1 MHPDIET
8 LVCHRYGELSPQ
20 MEKTVS
26 RHLLACGTCRL
37 EFRRLSPALDTAVPP
52 ISANDVGGLLF
63 RLREWERGES
73 RPERNSEA
81 LKRRVA
87 GSIEPYLGKA
97 AAAALLQPVH
107 EDGRNLLSNVAP
119 VLTTFLGRRAAGNLV
134 SCVVDTAIV
143 RF

>member
-8 LVCHRYGELSPQ
+8 LVCHSNGELSPQ
-20 MEKTVS
+20 IEKTVS
-26 RHLLACGTCRL
+26 RHLMGCETCRL
-37 EFRRLSPALDTAVPP
+37 EFRRLSAAPDKDAPP
-52 ISANDVGGLLF
+52 ISADEVDGLLS
-63 RLREWERGES
+63 RLRTWERGES
-73 RPERNSEA
+73 QPERNCEA
-81 LKRRVA
+81 LKQRVA

-97 AAAALLQPVH
+97 AAAALLQPVR

-134 SCVVDTAIV
+134 SYVVDTAIV

>member
-8 LVCHRYGELSPQ
+8 LVCHCYGELSPQ
-20 MEKTVS
+20 MEKTVA
-26 RHLLACGTCRL
+26 RHLLACETCRL
-37 EFRRLSPALDTAVPP
+37 EFRRLSAALDTTAPP
-52 ISANDVGGLLF
+52 MPADDVGGLLS
-63 RLREWERGES
+63 RLRTWESGES
-73 RPERNSEA
+73 QPERNSEA

-97 AAAALLQPVH
+97 AAAALLQPVR

-119 VLTTFLGRRAAGNLV
+119 VLTTFLGRRAAGPLV
-134 SCVVDTAIV
+134 SCVVDTAIM